1 MARSTKQ
8 FSCGAGAALVA
19 ALDLQGNHT
28 MQYSKGA
35 HLTMGNENISFP
47 GSQAGCSA
55 SRTVMHQVG

>member
-1 MARSTKQ
+1 M
-8 FSCGAGAALVA
+8 LVA

-35 HLTMGNENISFP
+35 HLTMGKENISFP